1 MTHRGT
7 RLSAFRPGL
16 ALACA
21 AAILLPAALAH
32 AQTKPLAV
40 PPPAGAAIP
49 PPAAAIPPPA
59 AAPLP
64 PGPLPATTRPAV
76 TASSGGPLAWIEGLW
91 TGQGYQSIQRT
102 DRPGADDYESNWS
115 IALTVEQGE
124 FKIDYPSL
132 GCGGH
137 WERKSGSDRE
147 IVFTEIITY
156 GRERCID
163 RGKVTLGLVSRG
175 ALSFAYA
182 ATAGGAVAATGTLTR
197 PSNRV
202 AQPLRPDDVAE
213 IGFWESVRASR
224 DPDELRAYLRKYPEG
239 RYAELARLW
248 LDKLAPKKPEPIA
261 MIDYG
266 RYHAL
271 VIGNN
276 DYLYLRPLKTA
287 LADAQAMA
295 RMLAQNYGFDVTL
308 LRNATRY
315 DILKALADYRRKLG
329 PGDNLLIYYAGHGI
343 LDQAANEGY
352 WQPVDAEPDIPA
364 NWIANGD
371 LTTALKAMAAKHVMI
386 VADSCYSGTLT
397 RSGIT
402 LGKPRES
409 GAERQEWLR
418 RMAEK
423 RARTALTSGGLEPV
437 EDGGGGGHSI
447 FAKMLLGTLAENA
460 EVLDAQ
466 SLSLT
471 LKRLVTVNSPQ
482 TPEYAD
488 IRQAG
493 HENGDFLFVR
503 RNK

>member
-1 MTHRGT
+1 MT
-7 RLSAFRPGL
+7 FVF
-16 ALACA
+16 A
-21 AAILLPAALAH
+21 AAMAALAIPPTF
-32 AQTKPLAV
+32 AQS
-40 PPPAGAAIP
+40 PPPAPAVRPVA
-49 PPAAAIPPPA
+49 PPAAAMP
-59 AAPLP
+59 P
-64 PGPLPATTRPAV
+64 PGPAPTPRPV
-76 TASSGGPLAWIEGLW
+76 TPVSLSLGWLEGLW
-91 TGQGYQSIQRT
+91 TGQGYQSIKQADRAPGT
-102 DRPGADDYESNWS
+102 DDFESNWS
-115 IALTVEQGE
+115 IALTVEHGA

-137 WERKSGSDRE
+137 WTRASGNDRE
-147 IVFTEIITY
+147 IVFTEFITY

-163 RGKVTLGLVSRG
+163 RGKVTLGLVSRS
-175 ALSFAYA
+175 ALSFTYD
-182 ATAGGAVAATGTLTR
+182 ATAGGAVHAAATLNR
-197 PSNRV
+197 PSNKV

-248 LDKLAPKKPEPIA
+248 LDKLAPKKPDPIA
-261 MIDYG
+261 MIAYG

-276 DYLYLRPLKTA
+276 EYLFLKPLKTA
-287 LADAQAMA
+287 LNDARVMA
-295 RMLAQNYGFDVTL
+295 RLLGEQYGFDVAL
-308 LRNATRY
+308 LQNATRR
-315 DILKALADYRRKLG
+315 DILKALAGYRAKLG

-371 LTTALKAMAAKHVMI
+371 LTTALKAMTAKHVMI
-386 VADSCYSGTLT
+386 IADSCYSGTLT
-397 RSGIT
+397 RAGIT

-409 GAERQEWLR
+409 GGERQEWLR
-418 RMAEK
+418 RTAEK

-437 EDGGGGGHSI
+437 EDGGGGSHSI
-447 FAKMLLGTLAENA
+447 FAKMLMGALSENTD
-460 EVLDAQ
+460 VLDAQ
-466 SLSLT
+466 SLALS
-471 LKRLVTVNSPQ
+471 LKRLVAVNAPQ

-493 HENGDFLFVR
+493 HEGGDFLFVR
-503 RNK
+503 RNR

>member
-1 MTHRGT
+1 MP
-7 RLSAFRPGL
+7 AFRPGL
-16 ALACA
+16 GLACA
-21 AAILLPAALAH
+21 ALILLPAAAQ

-40 PPPAGAAIP
+40 PPPAAMPPPAAVP
-49 PPAAAIPPPA
+49 PPAAAMPM
-59 AAPLP
+59 
-64 PGPLPATTRPAV
+64 PGGPQPTPRPV
-76 TASSGGPLAWIEGLW
+76 TSASAGGPLGWLEGLW
-91 TGQGYQSIQRT
+91 TGQGYQSIKRA
-102 DRPGADDYESNWS
+102 DKPGSDDYESNWA
-115 IALTVEQGE
+115 IALTVEQGA

-137 WERKSGSDRE
+137 WERKSGNSRE

-163 RGKVTLGLVSRG
+163 RGKITLGLVSRS
-175 ALSFAYA
+175 ALSFAYE
-182 ATAGGAVAATGTLTR
+182 ATVGGAVAATGTLTR
-197 PSNRV
+197 PSERV
-202 AQPLRPDDVAE
+202 AQPLRSDDVAE

-224 DPDELRAYLRKYPEG
+224 DPDELRAYLRKYPDG

-248 LDKLAPKKPEPIA
+248 LDKLAARKPEPIA

-276 DYLYLRPLKTA
+276 DYMFLKPLKTA
-287 LADAQAMA
+287 INDARAMA
-295 RMLAQNYGFDVTL
+295 RQLNENYGFDVTL
-308 LRNATRY
+308 LMNATRY
-315 DILKALADYRRKLG
+315 DILKALAGYRAKLG
-329 PGDNLLIYYAGHGI
+329 AADNLLIYYAGHGI

-418 RMAEK
+418 RIAAK

-437 EDGGGGGHSI
+437 EDGGGGSHSI
-447 FAKMLLGTLAENA
+447 FAKMLLSALDENA
-460 EVLDAQ
+460 DVLDAQ

-471 LKRLVTVNSPQ
+471 LKRLVAVNAPQ

-503 RNK
+503 RKR